1 MYFFKAARFKRPIV
15 LAHVN
20 RVELYGAQIRECVL
34 SAFFAFDFDRPST
47 QRNVKFRKDIIRESS
62 GKRIVVLCKSSLVSW
77 AKFRNGPRCRS
88 KSENAFSSGF
98 KFYSSKEH
106 TLIPDTSINWD
117 LNFEKWPGD
126 SSSFTE
132 SLAQKRF
139 IFFTRTTWPKQL
151 FVCCRAVGLMMNRL
165 WSQYEARKV

>member
-1 MYFFKAARFKRPIV
+1 M
-15 LAHVN
+15 
-20 RVELYGAQIRECVL
+20 L
-34 SAFFAFDFDRPST
+34 STLFAFDFDRPSLHS
-47 QRNVKFRKDIIRESS
+47 NVKLRKDIIRESS

-139 IFFTRTTWPKQL
+139 IFSHERH
-151 FVCCRAVGLMMNRL
+151 GLSSFLYVAGR
-165 WSQYEARKV
+165 SG